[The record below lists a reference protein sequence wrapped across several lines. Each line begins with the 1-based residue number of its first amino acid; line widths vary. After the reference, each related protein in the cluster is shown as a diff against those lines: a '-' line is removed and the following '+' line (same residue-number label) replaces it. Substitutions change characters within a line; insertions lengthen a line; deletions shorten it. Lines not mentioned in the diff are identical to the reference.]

1 MPLAPTTY
9 APPLGF
15 RNPHLQTIV
24 AGRLR
29 RVRGVRYER
38 ERIETPDGD
47 FLDLDA
53 SRVGADRAVVISHGL
68 EGSADRAY
76 VRGMARALN
85 RHSWDALAWNLRGCS
100 GEPNRRLRL
109 YHSGATED
117 LDAVVQH
124 VRADY
129 DRVALVGFSLGGNIT
144 LKYLG
149 ERGDAVDPRVRRA
162 VALSV
167 PVDLAAS
174 SVALARWENAL
185 YMRYFLRSLRRKV
198 RAKAQ
203 QFPGEVSTD
212 GLGRIRDFR
221 GFDDRYTAPLHGF
234 ADADDYWRRSSSEP
248 FLGAIRV
255 PTLLV
260 NAADDPFLTPACYP
274 TEIARQSDH
283 FWLETPAHGGHVGF
297 VTFGRDGEYW
307 SERRAADFLDG
318 RAPDAASGA
327 SLGREA
333 VSQ

>member
-1 MPLAPTTY
+1 MPLIPSSTY
-9 APPLGF
+9 TPPVGF
-15 RNPHLQTIV
+15 GNPHLQTIF

-29 RVRGVRYER
+29 RVDGVRYQR

-47 FLDLDA
+47 FLDLDW
-53 SRVGADRAVVISHGL
+53 SRVGADRVAVISHGL

-85 RHSWDALAWNLRGCS
+85 RQGWDALAWNFRGCS

-124 VRADY
+124 ALASY
-129 DRVALVGFSLGGNIT
+129 DRVALVGFSLGGNLT
-144 LKYLG
+144 LKYVG
-149 ERGDAVDPRVRRA
+149 ERGHDVDDRVTRA

-174 SVALARWENAL
+174 SVALGRWENGL

-198 RAKAQ
+198 RTKER
-203 QFPGEVSTD
+203 QFPGEID
-212 GLGRIRDFR
+212 AKGLGRIRDFR

-234 ADADDYWRRSSSEP
+234 EDAEDYWRRSSSKR
-248 FLGAIRV
+248 FLDGIRI

-274 TEIARQSDH
+274 VDAARRNDC
-283 FWLETPAHGGHVGF
+283 FWLETPARGGHVGF
-297 VTFGRDGEYW
+297 VTLNNDGEYW
-307 SERRAADFLDG
+307 SERRTGEFLEAAQEDLTPAVWKDE
-318 RAPDAASGA
+318 
-327 SLGREA
+327 EA
-333 VSQ
+333 G

>member
-1 MPLAPTTY
+1 MPLVRSTY
-9 APPLGF
+9 TPPRGF
-15 RNPHLQTIV
+15 QNPHLQTIF

-29 RVRGVRYER
+29 RVEGVRYRR

-47 FLDLDA
+47 FLDLDI
-53 SRVGADRAVVISHGL
+53 SHVGADRAAVISHGL

-76 VRGMARALN
+76 VRGMVRTLN
-85 RHSWDALAWNLRGCS
+85 RRGWDAVAWNFRGCS

-124 VRADY
+124 ALRGYAH
-129 DRVALVGFSLGGNIT
+129 VALVGFSLGGNLT

-149 ERGDAVDPRVRRA
+149 ERGDAVDARVARA

-174 SVALARWENAL
+174 SLALARWENGL

-198 RAKAQ
+198 HVKAQ
-203 QFPGEVSTD
+203 QFPGEISTA
-212 GLGRIRDFR
+212 GLARIRDFR

-234 ADADDYWRRSSSEP
+234 EDAEDYWQRSSSKR
-248 FLGAIRV
+248 FIGGIRI

-260 NAADDPFLTPACYP
+260 NAADDPFLAPACYP
-274 TEIARQSDH
+274 TEAARRSEH

-297 VTFGRDGEYW
+297 VTFGGDGEYW
-307 SERRAADFLDG
+307 SERRAAAFLD
-318 RAPDAASGA
+318 AA
-327 SLGREA
+327 
-333 VSQ
+333 

>member
-1 MPLAPTTY
+1 MPLARSSY
-9 APPLGF
+9 SPPPGF

-29 RVRGVRYER
+29 RVDGVTYDR
-38 ERIETPDGD
+38 ERITTPDGD
-47 FLDLDA
+47 FLDLDW
-53 SRVGADRAVVISHGL
+53 SRVGADRVVVISHGL

-76 VRGMARALN
+76 VRGMVRTLN
-85 RHSWDALAWNLRGCS
+85 RRGWDALAWNFRGCS

-117 LDAVVQH
+117 LEAVVQ
-124 VRADY
+124 RALADY
-129 DRVALVGFSLGGNIT
+129 DHVALVGFSLGGNMT

-149 ERGDAVDPRVRRA
+149 ERGDAAEVYRA

-174 SVALARWENAL
+174 SVALARWENGL

-198 RAKAQ
+198 RTKAQ
-203 QFPGEVSTD
+203 QFPDEISTD
-212 GLGRIRDFR
+212 GLAAIRDFQ
-221 GFDDRYTAPLHGF
+221 GFDDRYTAPIHGF
-234 ADADDYWRRSSSEP
+234 EDAEDYWRQSSSKQ
-248 FLGAIRV
+248 FLDAIRI
-255 PTLLV
+255 PTLLI

-274 TEIARQSDH
+274 TEIARRSGC

-307 SERRAADFLDG
+307 SERRAGEFLDG
-318 RAPDAASGA
+318 HEGSVADEASSRHA
-327 SLGREA
+327 TVLR
-333 VSQ
+333 